1 MGFRKSQEGL
11 IIAGF
16 ALATVMIIALL
27 VTYLSN
33 RVVDMIAIQNQVF
46 FSKQAYWNAYSGI
59 EIATSKNIAS
69 LSVGDDKPNADV
81 SFATGTISITR
92 TITPDAYQG
101 DDKVSTIT
109 STGSD
114 AGGRSRAMKLTI
126 EDPVNIAE
134 AEWALQAYYPFNGN
148 ANDESGNGRNGT
160 VNNDATAT
168 TDRFDNANSAY
179 SFDGDKDYISNGTH
193 GDWDAL
199 IGGAAEAA
207 LPFSVS
213 AWIKPAALTNGA
225 VIWQV
230 GAPNNNGRR
239 IALHGDSEAEI
250 SFQIGTELKS
260 NTSNALSVG
269 TWAHVVGTFAG
280 GSAVPKIYINST
292 YGVVSSSSMSTGN
305 AFLTAG
311 VAIGYD
317 PNTSSDSFHGIIDAV
332 AIWNVELNAD
342 QVQSLYTNSVN

>member
-16 ALATVMIIALL
+16 ALATVMVIALL

-46 FSKQAYWNAYSGI
+46 FSKQAYWNAYSGM
-59 EIATSKNIAS
+59 EIATSKKIAS
-69 LSVGDDKPNADV
+69 LHDKPNADV
-81 SFATGTISITR
+81 SFATGKI
-92 TITPDAYQG
+92 TITKTIAPNAYQG
-101 DDKVSTIT
+101 GNKVSTIT

-114 AGGRSRAMKLTI
+114 AGGRSRSMKLTI
-126 EDPVNIAE
+126 GDPVNIAE
-134 AEWALQAYYPFNGN
+134 AEWKLEAYYSFNGN
-148 ANDESGNGRNGT
+148 VNDESGNGRNGT
-160 VNNDATAT
+160 VNSATPT

-179 SFDGDKDYISNGTH
+179 SFDGDADYISNGTN

-199 IGGAAEAA
+199 IGGAAGAA

-213 AWIKPAALTNGA
+213 AWIKPAALANGA

-230 GAPNNNGRR
+230 GAPTNNGRR
-239 IALHGDSEAEI
+239 IALHGSGAAI
-250 SFQIGTELKS
+250 SFQIGATHKS
-260 NTSNALSVG
+260 NTSDVLSIG

-280 GSAVPKIYINST
+280 GSAEPKIYINNN
-292 YGVVSSSSMSTGN
+292 YDDASSSPGTGN

-311 VAIGYD
+311 VAVGYD
-317 PNTSSDSFHGIIDAV
+317 PNTSSNSFHGIIDEV

-342 QVQSLYTNSVN
+342 QVQTLYLNSVN